1 MIEIQPLKK
10 IILPH
15 KIEIEDIEEI
25 LINKGTQNQK
35 IACLRLQV
43 KTEDLRLLMQE
54 GKPSELKILY
64 IYEDL
69 TSALCNFHLS
79 YIDMV
84 KHNVFYIHIVRS
96 YRTPE
101 PDEAMPWIRDLQ
113 MKSVLE
119 D

>member
-10 IILPH
+10 IILPY

-25 LINKGTQNQK
+25 LINKGTQSQK
-35 IACLRLQV
+35 IACLRIQV
-43 KTEDLRLLMQE
+43 KTDDLSLLMQK

-64 IYEDL
+64 IYDDL

-79 YIDMV
+79 YVDVV
-84 KHNVFYIHIVRS
+84 KNNVFYIHIVRS

-101 PDEAMPWIRDLQ
+101 PDEAIPWIRDLQ